1 MNFSLP
7 FHPDQNSHSGIRKKR
22 AFSLGQA
29 MLIMV
34 FCLYF
39 FTINPL
45 SAQNIAGKWRDNQ
58 YNITLELNVSGSYSL
73 QFPNGQSTGRF
84 GINGN
89 IFWMQDASGAQPVY
103 YTIITLTDNLIILQ
117 DANGLRLN
125 YQRQQPLASSQPAPS
140 QYQPNTH
147 VSPARTLASKN
158 GSTLTNAHIETGV
171 GLIQFIIGQKIS
183 PAEVKE
189 LEAQSIIEFN
199 QNPAY
204 FIQEINSLAQSLQT
218 LRSFTEPVRIGLARQ
233 QLFAALY
240 QATYQMQETD
250 KPLMIQ
256 VMNRYIKVLAH
267 DPANGLVLTDK
278 DAEGMTKYLAF
289 NSELMGQSIALSPQL
304 VESVAVE
311 LAGNFFSMPLEQKQ
325 LLCSASLIWQLLEA
339 NWNQLSPAQKEQ
351 YKSSF
356 QAQIAQNFNPS
367 SYNYSPPPATSG
379 GSSTADAMRD
389 YRARQHMMQMMNEMN
404 MNTNALSL
412 NIIEN
417 IGGTGNY
424 WSVVDY

>member
-1 MNFSLP
+1 MDGS
-7 FHPDQNSHSGIRKKR
+7 IRSKTVQKIYL
-22 AFSLGQA
+22 AFLLMITFFLQSTILTP
-29 MLIMV
+29 
-34 FCLYF
+34 LYG
-39 FTINPL
+39 
-45 SAQNIAGKWRDNQ
+45 QNIAGKWQDNQ
-58 YNITLELNVSGSYSL
+58 YNISLELTASGSYSL

-89 IFWMQDASGAQPVY
+89 VFWMQDASGAQPVY

-117 DANGLRLN
+117 DVNGLRIN
-125 YQRQQPLASSQPAPS
+125 YQRQQPLVSSQPALS
-140 QYQPNTH
+140 EYQPN
-147 VSPARTLASKN
+147 VSDSPTRELSSKN
-158 GSTLTNAHIETGV
+158 GHTLTDAHVNTGV
-171 GLIQFIIGQKIS
+171 GLIQFIIGQKITT
-183 PAEVKE
+183 AEVKE
-189 LEAQSIIEFN
+189 LEAQSIVEFN
-199 QNPAY
+199 QNPPS
-204 FIQEINSLAQSLQT
+204 FIQQINSLAQSLQT
-218 LRSFTEPVRIGLARQ
+218 LRSFTEPMRIGLARQ
-233 QLFAALY
+233 ELFNALY
-240 QATYQMQETD
+240 QATYQMLETD

-289 NSELMGQSIALSPQL
+289 NSELMGQPIALSPQL
-304 VESVAVE
+304 IESVAAE

-325 LLCSASLIWQLLEA
+325 LLCSASLLWQLLEV

-367 SYNYSPPPATSG
+367 SYTYSSPPAASG
-379 GSSTADAMRD
+379 TSSTADAMRD
-389 YRARQHMMQMMNEMN
+389 YRARQHMMQMMNRMN

>member
-7 FHPDQNSHSGIRKKR
+7 FHTDQNFHSGMQKKR
-22 AFSLGQA
+22 AFTLSQVLL
-29 MLIMV
+29 MMV
-34 FCLYF
+34 FSLIF

-45 SAQNIAGKWRDNQ
+45 YAQNIAGKWRDNQ
-58 YNITLELNVSGSYSL
+58 YNINLELNISGSYSL

-89 IFWMQDASGAQPVY
+89 VFWMQDASGVQPVY

-125 YQRQQPLASSQPAPS
+125 YQRQRLQVSSQPAPS
-140 QYQPNTH
+140 VYQPNTSS
-147 VSPARTLASKN
+147 SPTRTLASKN
-158 GSTLTNAHIETGV
+158 GFNLTNIHIDTGV
-171 GLIQFIIGQKIS
+171 GLIQFIIGQKIT

-233 QLFAALY
+233 QLFTALY
-240 QATYQMQETD
+240 QASYQMQESD

-289 NSELMGQSIALSPQL
+289 NSELLGQPVALSPQL
-304 VESVAVE
+304 VESVAAE
-311 LAGNFFSMPLEQKQ
+311 LAGNFFSMPMEQKQ
-325 LLCSASLIWQLLEA
+325 LLCSASLIWQLLET
-339 NWNQLSPAQKEQ
+339 NWNQLSPGQKEQ

-356 QAQIAQNFNPS
+356 QAQVAQNFNTS
-367 SYNYSPPPATSG
+367 GYTYSPPPATSG
-379 GSSTADAMRD
+379 RSTTADAMRD
-389 YRARQHMMQMMNEMN
+389 YQARQHMMQMMNEMN